1 MDYICQEYAGEE
13 SGQESEEEVEEIT
26 EYPIVS
32 KSKKRKSLEKPMES
46 RPLSFTEEDLSY
58 FVTRVSVENQERM
71 KGFLRAENGQMSGI
85 IYKMIESR
93 LMAQNGKLN
102 KLIKRIDG
110 IDKALKDLDN
120 KIDKTTG
127 MSKFSYA
134 WCKSAQ
140 EAGIFKLK
148 QKY

>member
-1 MDYICQEYAGEE
+1 
-13 SGQESEEEVEEIT
+13 
-26 EYPIVS
+26 
-32 KSKKRKSLEKPMES
+32 
-46 RPLSFTEEDLSY
+46 
-58 FVTRVSVENQERM
+58 
-71 KGFLRAENGQMSGI
+71 MSGI

-102 KLIKRIDG
+102 KLNKEIEKKINELSEVCKELDHKVE
-110 IDKALKDLDN
+110 KA
-120 KIDKTTG
+120 TG
-127 MSKFSYA
+127 MGKFSYA